1 MSDASALAKPDRF
14 GRLLATLNESELA
27 MTSYELAD
35 MCWLLLNAPQIEEST
50 ERDSPQPEVRDKN
63 NPAPIKVNRES
74 NNKKETG
81 QPSPLQNVPK
91 PPEKKEGGLYPLQ
104 PQGKTAGN
112 TLNFPVDNPTDL
124 GSSLTLARA
133 LKVLL
138 RKVPA
143 LSRPEVLDEIATVD
157 SYAATNKAVLA
168 PVFKP
173 VLEPW
178 LEIALVVDGNFSLE
192 IWHQT
197 IADLILFLRNYGIFR
212 DVQVWK
218 LVYQQEKLLLYKG
231 LKVNQARVST
241 PKELLNPNG
250 RRIIIVVSDC
260 VADYWHNGSIYPL
273 LDQWQKTNPVAI
285 LQMLPEWLWLKTGL
299 GDGAKVTFFSS
310 KPGAKNQQL
319 RIKDI
324 LLWEDVFYDPKAIKI
339 PVLTLESKSVERWS
353 GLVAG
358 RGDTKVAG
366 FVLAPNNLDQ
376 LDLEEFEEEE
386 QNLNPEAIVLSFRNN
401 SSPLAQ
407 ELAELLA
414 AAPTIFLP
422 VVRLIR
428 REILPEAGQ
437 VQIAEVFLGGLL
449 RVSSYYPQS
458 TDPDLVLYD
467 FVNPEVRKIL
477 QRSSTRSAS
486 INVFERVS
494 RYIAAQKGI
503 ELRDFLAELKKPPE
517 KIKSDLQ
524 DIIYPFA
531 KVSREILQ
539 TLGGDYARFAREELK
554 AVRPPLKKYDF
565 SGFPPLQDTE
575 YESSTIVL
583 LDGIKLLTQQF
594 KVAKV
599 VEISIFQTFEF
610 VTAKLEQ
617 QQKQPGLFQ
626 RLNPFRRN
634 EETTEWMI
642 REQTGEA
649 QRFTEELNETVN
661 IEMVLIPSGEFMM
674 GAARGEE
681 GSSSYE
687 QPQHK
692 VTIQEAFLMGRYP
705 VTQEQWQAV
714 AALPQ
719 VNRQIKAEPSKFRG
733 DKRPV
738 EQVSWKDAKEF
749 CVRLSQLTER
759 EYRLPTE
766 AEWEYACRAGTT
778 TPFHF
783 GETISAELANYDAN
797 YTYGKGVEGV
807 YREQTTPVGYYKVA
821 NNFGLCD
828 MHGNVFEWC
837 EDDWHENYQDAPT
850 DGSAWSSKTSNT
862 KVVRGGSWYVN
873 PPICRSAFR
882 SGHSCDGR
890 IDAFGFRVVCV
901 IPRSAT

>member
-1 MSDASALAKPDRF
+1 M
-14 GRLLATLNESELA
+14 
-27 MTSYELAD
+27 
-35 MCWLLLNAPQIEEST
+35 
-50 ERDSPQPEVRDKN
+50 
-63 NPAPIKVNRES
+63 
-74 NNKKETG
+74 
-81 QPSPLQNVPK
+81 
-91 PPEKKEGGLYPLQ
+91 
-104 PQGKTAGN
+104 
-112 TLNFPVDNPTDL
+112 
-124 GSSLTLARA
+124 
-133 LKVLL
+133 
-138 RKVPA
+138 
-143 LSRPEVLDEIATVD
+143 
-157 SYAATNKAVLA
+157 
-168 PVFKP
+168 
-173 VLEPW
+173 
-178 LEIALVVDGNFSLE
+178 
-192 IWHQT
+192 
-197 IADLILFLRNYGIFR
+197 
-212 DVQVWK
+212 
-218 LVYQQEKLLLYKG
+218 LYKG

-250 RRIIIVVSDC
+250 RRIVIVVSDC

-428 REILPEAGQ
+428 REMLPEAGQ

-449 RVSSYYPQS
+449 RVSSDYPQS

-477 QRSSTRSAS
+477 QCSSTRSAS

-554 AVRPPLKKYDF
+554 AAGELDEDRLGKYDF
-565 SGFPPLQDTE
+565 SGFPLLHDTE
-575 YESSTIVL
+575 YESCTIVL
-583 LDGIKLLTQQF
+583 LDGIELLTQQF
-594 KVAKV
+594 EVA
-599 VEISIFQTFEF
+599 EIDIEDKPIFQTFEF
-610 VTAKLEQ
+610 ITAKLEQ

-626 RLNPFRRN
+626 RLNPFRKN
-634 EETTEWMI
+634 EEITEWVI

-649 QRFTEELNETVN
+649 QRLIEELNEAVML
-661 IEMVLIPSGEFMM
+661 EMVLIPPGEFMM

-692 VTIQEAFLMGRYP
+692 VTIQEAFLMGKYP

-719 VNRQIKAEPSKFRG
+719 ISRELKAEPS
-733 DKRPV
+733 
-738 EQVSWKDAKEF
+738 
-749 CVRLSQLTER
+749 
-759 EYRLPTE
+759 
-766 AEWEYACRAGTT
+766 EYACRAGTT

-807 YREQTTPVGYYKVA
+807 YREQTTPVGYFKVA

-828 MHGNVFEWC
+828 MHGNVWEWC

-850 DGSAWSSKTSNT
+850 DGSAWLSGISNT
-862 KVVRGGSWYVN
+862 KVIRSGSWVDY
-873 PPICRSAFR
+873 PLGCRSASR
-882 SGHSCDGR
+882 LKNPHGNRNDNVGY
-890 IDAFGFRVVCV
+890 RVVCV
-901 IPRSAT
+901 IPRTT